1 MWGGL
6 RKGKGEKH
14 HGSTRGC
21 ERPLTSTDR
30 RSDAY
35 GVDQFVVTRR
45 TRGAVSGPAP
55 SYQLAKS
62 PRHLLYWKVPDM
74 MVPDSGIFESR
85 RAPTEDSADAS
96 PPPGRFVTRV
106 RSGTGDFTSATNVP
120 DSAITA
126 VIKRNG
132 PRTHPLDDRPL
143 YPSRSRESYVS
154 DRPTPIGEGFL
165 YLPYVDFLSR
175 LIYPFRQSS
184 PLGRCDG

>member
-6 RKGKGEKH
+6 RKEKEEKD

-35 GVDQFVVTRR
+35 GVNQFVVTRR
-45 TRGAVSGPAP
+45 TRGTGSRHAP
-55 SYQLAKS
+55 SCQLAKS
-62 PRHLLYWKVPDM
+62 PRHLLEGARDDGARLGYPRVP
-74 MVPDSGIFESR
+74 SR
-85 RAPTEDSADAS
+85 IDRGFCRWS
-96 PPPGRFVTRV
+96 PPPARFVTRV

-154 DRPTPIGEGFL
+154 DRPTPIEEGFL
-165 YLPYVDFLSR
+165 YLP
-175 LIYPFRQSS
+175 
-184 PLGRCDG
+184 